1 MIQRLTSFNFLYGK
15 FILFENRLF
24 LRFCLYGLVIVKKR
38 SLGMLY
44 MYIIIF
50 VGGGGSLGTDKPYY
64 QWKCLTDN
72 YMYQCLIRLRALWL
86 DIVIVT
92 YLCQQSACIV
102 WPHELVKLP
111 TWRSELVNRGSKFS
125 PSGGFLLLHCDITVD
140 LKHTTSQNL
149 IWLYIA
155 LLTDFLL
162 FINIAL
168 LMINGVENKIRMTI
182 LA

>member
-1 MIQRLTSFNFLYGK
+1 M
-15 FILFENRLF
+15 
-24 LRFCLYGLVIVKKR
+24 VI
-38 SLGMLY
+38 
-44 MYIIIF
+44 YIIWEQIVSQVLLIWF
-50 VGGGGSLGTDKPYY
+50 SYRQKKVTGHVIHVHNNICKGGGGSLGTDKPYY

-72 YMYQCLIRLRALWL
+72 YMYQCLIRLWPLWL

-102 WPHELVKLP
+102 WPQELVKLP

-168 LMINGVENKIRMTI
+168 LMINGVENKIRKTI